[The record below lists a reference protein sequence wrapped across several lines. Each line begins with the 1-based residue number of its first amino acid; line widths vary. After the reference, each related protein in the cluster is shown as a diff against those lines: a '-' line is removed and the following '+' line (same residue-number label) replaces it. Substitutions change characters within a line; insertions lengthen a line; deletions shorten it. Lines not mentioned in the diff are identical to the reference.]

1 MAVKVYFASDH
12 AGFDVKNA
20 LVAFVRDDL
29 GFEVED
35 CGAHVNDPQ
44 DDYPDIIAIAARKLS
59 EDAAAGKDSRAIV
72 AGGSGQGE
80 AIVANR
86 FKGVRC
92 ALYYGDPGS
101 EQVDASGKRLDILAS
116 TREHNDANALSLG
129 LRFLTLD
136 QAKAAVARWLAA
148 PFPGEMRHA
157 RRIAQIDRVS

>member
-20 LVAFVRDDL
+20 LVAYVRDEL

-35 CGAHVNDPQ
+35 CGAHTNDPQ

-59 EDAAAGKDSRAIV
+59 RDAAAGKDSRAIV

-80 AIVANR
+80 AIMANR

-101 EQVDASGKRLDILAS
+101 EQIDASGKRLDILAS
-116 TREHNDANALSLG
+116 TREHNNANALSLG

-148 PFPGEMRHA
+148 PFPGEARHA